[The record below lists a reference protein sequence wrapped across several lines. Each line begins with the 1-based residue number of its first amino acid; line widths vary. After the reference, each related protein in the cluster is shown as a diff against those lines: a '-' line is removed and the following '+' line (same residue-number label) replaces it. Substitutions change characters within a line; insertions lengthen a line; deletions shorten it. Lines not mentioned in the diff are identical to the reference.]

1 MMMALAVA
9 FFLGLDPKG
18 ATAQVE
24 DVVVFNLIDL
34 SER

>member
-1 MMMALAVA
+1 MMALAVA

-18 ATAQVE
+18 AIAQE

>member
-1 MMMALAVA
+1 MMALAVA

-18 ATAQVE
+18 AIAQE
-24 DVVVFNLIDL
+24 DVVVVFNLIDL